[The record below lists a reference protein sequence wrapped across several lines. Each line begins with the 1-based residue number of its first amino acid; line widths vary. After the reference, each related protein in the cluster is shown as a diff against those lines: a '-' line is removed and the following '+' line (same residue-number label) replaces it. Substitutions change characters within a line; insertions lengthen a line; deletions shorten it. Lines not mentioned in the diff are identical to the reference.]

1 MVLFRTIDSSA
12 TNLSSRIGILQ
23 RSYKDILT
31 DFSTLGKSGG
41 IKNFKNIF
49 NIATTKDINNLNAFR
64 EAISSGKNETQAFN
78 KYLSNVPTSIRK
90 SAIAFSQLKQ
100 EQIALK
106 TSYDQNK
113 ISLQEYNSQNAILQA
128 QLDATSAKVATLTL
142 KQKLLNAAIKLGSAA
157 ANMALNAGL
166 AIAISTIV
174 SAVYKYINAEQELI
188 ERNKEL
194 SSTYSDNI
202 KSLDDYKKQY
212 LDIVDS
218 TKSESEKTEELIEWK
233 KQLIEQYGLE
243 EKALDNVNTKRQTG
257 IDLINKEIY
266 NEANK
271 TIGALED
278 YDKALKQIYSASTLG
293 HRADRRS
300 IRLEDYHKIVDLSEA
315 AQFGI
320 SSVITQGQKGAATNK
335 RSTIQIQYETQNIY
349 EQADALEK
357 ALVYYK
363 NIRDKGLDP
372 EGKNSATITY
382 LEDEYKRINEI
393 IDNYGATVSTG
404 ISAYAQKYL
413 YEFTQKADGQLANVI
428 DKSSFSSWKD
438 KLLEM
443 AGDSEP
449 VRQALGELADDMFP
463 QYSNSVDEA
472 NETTTTI
479 ASSVTSLNDAFA
491 KLKELLKDIVGYAD
505 TYKSAM
511 QKISAGTGLTAD
523 EVKEILE
530 IDPTLVDNIIRQEDG
545 TFTFDLGEL
554 WASYEL
560 KIVGDGKEAL
570 AEEKEKLQNEY
581 YSSVSELNKL
591 QAEYDQKYATRNSQ
605 YDAQYLIDLDKRIE
619 EAKKKVQDAKI
630 NLGQVNFF
638 ESALDYTKSDL
649 VRDSF
654 EAVKK
659 EIDSYNDEITKINK
673 AIESATDTA
682 TTGSQELD
690 KFNAEMQKT
699 YGLGNVDLT
708 TRPKVELD
716 DGSIATVLSGLEYL
730 WQGDEENGQYVGVH
744 ITPILPNGE
753 VLSDD
758 ELSDYIQN
766 VLTDTDDILE
776 ADKVENGGKG
786 LVLKIDT
793 GLNLSESDIAS
804 LNSDGELTDHMQEVL
819 TTADEWD
826 NELHEIQAK
835 WLDLDS
841 TVNKVSGTAII
852 SYDDMM
858 ELIQLYPELADK
870 FKKTADG
877 YSIEVQALEEVRKQS
892 YKTRND
898 FIDDQIAETQT
909 VIDETKKRIELYK
922 HEIALISSAYA
933 YQQAIDSGLFENLK
947 SAEQTVNAMQD
958 LIDTLLGYKN
968 EVLDPDNGSGS
979 STKTNSLSDQLQQ
992 QIDYYKMLLEAVEIV
1007 TDRVIDNLEKEKD
1020 ALKEKNDEQQR
1031 ELDLLEAK
1039 NNLEKAKK
1047 QKVFVYK
1054 EGEGLVQ
1061 VQDEKAI
1068 RDAQKEYD
1076 DIQNEIKEA
1085 EIDKQIEQWEEY
1097 KNQFSE
1103 MENGIKDVLT
1113 VEQAKKALGTD
1124 EQGLLSLD
1132 DKTIAGIRDGLA
1144 EATYKKDVEDN
1155 KDNPKYQTVSLDD
1168 FLKSVGATVSP
1179 TDFQAMVGSFN
1190 TNKSIFNPNVGN
1202 ILKNMQTVNNKTMNN
1217 VVNAVFNIYD
1227 ATDPQNMVKYIDKYM
1242 RDLFTKTINSV
1253 K

>member
-49 NIATTKDINNLNAFR
+49 NIATTKDIHNLNAFR

-293 HRADRRS
+293 HIADRWS

-320 SSVITQGQKGAATNK
+320 SSVITQGQKGAVTNK

-428 DKSSFSSWKD
+428 DKSSFSSWKN

-479 ASSVTSLNDAFA
+479 TSSVTSLTDAFA
-491 KLKELLKDIVGYAD
+491 KLKDLLKDIVGYAD

-530 IDPTLVDNIIRQEDG
+530 IDPTLVDKIIRQEDG

-560 KIVGDGKEAL
+560 KIVGDGKETL

-581 YSSVSELNKL
+581 YSSVTELNKL
-591 QAEYDQKYATRNSQ
+591 QAEYDQKYATRNGQ
-605 YDAQYLIDLDKRIE
+605 YDAQYLLDLDKRIE
-619 EAKKKVQDAKI
+619 EAKNKVQDAKI
-630 NLGQVNFF
+630 NLSQVNFF

-659 EIDSYNDEITKINK
+659 EIDSYNDEITDLNK
-673 AIESATDTA
+673 TIDTLNEGNSLSYDEM
-682 TTGSQELD
+682 TGLVNLYPQL
-690 KFNAEMQKT
+690 Q
-699 YGLGNVDLT
+699 
-708 TRPKVELD
+708 
-716 DGSIATVLSGLEYL
+716 
-730 WQGDEENGQYVGVH
+730 
-744 ITPILPNGE
+744 
-753 VLSDD
+753 
-758 ELSDYIQN
+758 
-766 VLTDTDDILE
+766 
-776 ADKVENGGKG
+776 DKV
-786 LVLKIDT
+786 V
-793 GLNLSESDIAS
+793 
-804 LNSDGELTDHMQEVL
+804 
-819 TTADEWD
+819 
-826 NELHEIQAK
+826 
-835 WLDLDS
+835 
-841 TVNKVSGTAII
+841 
-852 SYDDMM
+852 
-858 ELIQLYPELADK
+858 
-870 FKKTADG
+870 KTANG
-877 YSIEVQALEEVRKQS
+877 YTIEKSALEEVRKQS

-898 FIDDQIAETQT
+898 YIDNEIKKTQT
-909 VIDETKKRIELYK
+909 AIDEIKKRITLYN

-933 YQQAIDSGLFENLK
+933 YQKAIDSGLFENLK

-968 EVLDPDNGSGS
+968 EVLNPDNNGGS

-1061 VQDEKAI
+1061 VQDEKAV
-1068 RDAQKEYD
+1068 RDAQREYD
-1076 DIQNEIKEA
+1076 DVQNEIKEA

-1103 MENGIKDVLT
+1103 MDNGIKDALT